1 MKKLIA
7 MVTCIIIGSSLISCE
22 SSSESNTESKNS
34 SKILT
39 ETSSLKPETSQPK
52 EEPQETYDYVS
63 YSLYDLMIRYYSQA
77 QMIGDYIEVKAWVT
91 SIVNQS
97 MDYSGNDVYYFS
109 IGTDDGNHYY
119 VHTDNTQL
127 NVKRDNTELDM
138 SIQCNFYDEALLNIA
153 KNKSVGDPVI
163 IRGKVANVGK
173 IRVIDGWDMIW
184 EGSLTIEAYEIS

>member
-1 MKKLIA
+1 
-7 MVTCIIIGSSLISCE
+7 
-22 SSSESNTESKNS
+22 
-34 SKILT
+34 
-39 ETSSLKPETSQPK
+39 
-52 EEPQETYDYVS
+52 
-63 YSLYDLMIRYYSQA
+63 
-77 QMIGDYIEVKAWVT
+77 MIGDYIEVKAWVT